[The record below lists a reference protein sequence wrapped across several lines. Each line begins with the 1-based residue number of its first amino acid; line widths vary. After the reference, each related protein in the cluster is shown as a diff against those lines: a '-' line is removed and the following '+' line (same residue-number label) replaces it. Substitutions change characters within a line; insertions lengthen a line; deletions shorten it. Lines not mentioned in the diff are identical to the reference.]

1 MDKDTIVINAA
12 LLYNLIEGKKNK
24 LKGRSSVLL
33 TDLEAVVKRAL
44 FSGAKQIAIGGTSIY
59 YELVNFIIKEAEQA
73 LTEGL
78 FKRH

>member
-1 MDKDTIVINAA
+1 MDKDTIVINAV

-33 TDLEAVVKRAL
+33 IDLEAVVKRAL
-44 FSGAKQIAIGGTSIY
+44 LSGAKQLAIGNTSIY
-59 YELVNFIIKEAEQA
+59 YELVNLLIKEAEQA

-78 FKRH
+78 FKRY